1 MVHMHT
7 PARQSSWPPRG
18 SVWENTLISTRLTLV
33 YHPPISQIANI
44 MVFLGLMPV
53 HILVQ
58 CCLFIT
64 TDLSTQMIQLNS
76 KSQPHNNAQVSAQH
90 IHYSA
95 CTILLA
101 PHQLLAICINQEVFP

>member
-1 MVHMHT
+1 
-7 PARQSSWPPRG
+7 
-18 SVWENTLISTRLTLV
+18 
-33 YHPPISQIANI
+33 
-44 MVFLGLMPV
+44 MPV

-58 CCLFIT
+58 CRLFIT

-76 KSQPHNNAQVSAQH
+76 KSRPHNNAQVSTQL

-101 PHQLLAICINQEVFP
+101 PPVLSSLASLKKCFHSYHSVAVQLTFHLQPYVPPLT